1 MDLLLDLEEQSVAAL
16 AREVLDKLATP
27 GLARETETDPLG
39 YSAKLW
45 REIARLDW
53 IGLCL
58 PSAVG
63 GQDLPLHYAGLLLEE
78 VGRHIAP
85 VPLHSTL
92 TAALTIARHGRAD
105 QAQALLPAVISGD
118 SILTVAFQEAR
129 TARPRTGLRTIA
141 VRDGDEYVITGVKH
155 FVDNFAA
162 ARSYVVSCADGQG
175 VSLFVVPADAPGMS
189 STHLVTLAKDQ
200 QGKIAF
206 DHVRVPATALLG
218 EPGEGQAAADA
229 MIDLGTALL
238 CAQMG
243 GAARRDAEL
252 AVEYSKDRVAFG
264 RPIGAFQSI
273 QHLAADMLIAVDGAE
288 LLTRE
293 ALWRLG
299 AGLPAAVEVS
309 QAKAFASDK
318 CVFVARSSQQI
329 HGGIGFMMEFDL
341 HLWYRRIVAWSMRYG
356 TAAEHRARVAAAL
369 LDTPG
374 QVRLGMEQIL
384 PPCPAAREKR
394 QGG

>member
-1 MDLLLDLEEQSVAAL
+1 MDLLLDSEEQSVASL
-16 AREVLDKLATP
+16 AREVLDGLATP
-27 GLARETETDPLG
+27 DLAREAETDPLG
-39 YSAKLW
+39 YSVKLW
-45 REIARLDW
+45 REIARQDW

-58 PSAVG
+58 PAAAG

-85 VPLHSTL
+85 IPLHSTL
-92 TAALTIARHGRAD
+92 TAALTIARHGSEA
-105 QAQALLPAVISGD
+105 QAAALLPAVVRGD
-118 SILTVAFQEAR
+118 EIMTVAFQEGR
-129 TARPRTGLRTIA
+129 TARPRRGLRTVA

-155 FVDNFAA
+155 YVDNFAA
-162 ARSYVVSCADGQG
+162 AGSCIVSCAEGDG
-175 VSLFVVPADAPGMS
+175 VSLFVVPTNLHGLSGTP
-189 STHLVTLAKDQ
+189 LVTLAKDQ
-200 QGKIAF
+200 EEKVTF
-206 DHVRVPATALLG
+206 DHVRVPTSALLG
-218 EPGEGQAAADA
+218 EPGQAQEIADA
-229 MIDLGTALL
+229 MIDYGAALL
-238 CAQMG
+238 CAQLA
-243 GAARRDAEL
+243 GATRRDAEF

-273 QHLAADMLIAVDGAE
+273 QHLAADMLISVDGTE

-309 QAKAFASDK
+309 QAKAFGSEK

-374 QVRLGMEQIL
+374 GVRLGMEQTL
-384 PPCPAAREKR
+384 SS
-394 QGG
+394 

>member
-1 MDLLLDLEEQSVAAL
+1 VDLLLDAEEQSVASL
-16 AREVLDKLATP
+16 AREVLDNLATP
-27 GLARETETDPLG
+27 GLARETETNPLG
-39 YSAKLW
+39 YSADLW

-58 PSAVG
+58 PGAVG
-63 GQDLPLHYAGLLLEE
+63 GQDLPLHYAGLLLAE

-92 TAALTIARHGRAD
+92 TAALTVARQGRAG
-105 QAQALLPAVISGD
+105 QVEALLPGVISGE
-118 SILTVAFQEAR
+118 SIMTVAFQEGR
-129 TARPRTGLRTIA
+129 TARSRNGLRTVA

-162 ARSYVVSCADGQG
+162 ADSCVVSCADGQG
-175 VSLFVVPADAPGMS
+175 VGLFVVPAVAPGIS
-189 STHLVTLAKDQ
+189 STPLVTLAKDQ
-200 QGKIAF
+200 QSKVAF
-206 DHVRVPATALLG
+206 DHVRVPASALLG
-218 EPGEGQAAADA
+218 EPGEGRSAAEA

-238 CAQMG
+238 CAQLA
-243 GAARRDAEL
+243 GASRRDAEF
-252 AVEYSKDRVAFG
+252 AVDYSRNRVAFG

-273 QHLAADMLIAVDGAE
+273 QHLAADMLIAVDGVD

-299 AGLPAAVEVS
+299 AGLTGAIEVS
-309 QAKAFASDK
+309 QAKAFASEK
-318 CVFVARSSQQI
+318 CVFVARSSQQV

-341 HLWYRRIVAWSMRYG
+341 HLWYRRVVAWSMRYG
-356 TAAEHRARVAAAL
+356 TAAEHRARIAAAL

-374 QVRLGMEQIL
+374 PVRLGMDQVL
-384 PPCPAAREKR
+384 PS
-394 QGG
+394 

>member
-1 MDLLLDLEEQSVAAL
+1 MDLLPDSEEASVAAV
-16 AREVLDKLATP
+16 AREVLDSLATP

-39 YSAKLW
+39 YSRKLW
-45 REIARLDW
+45 REIAGLDW

-58 PSAVG
+58 PASAG

-78 VGRHIAP
+78 VGRHLAP

-92 TAALTIARHGRAD
+92 TAALTIARHGSES
-105 QAQALLPAVISGD
+105 QASALLPPVIRGEA
-118 SILTVAFQEAR
+118 IMTVAFQEGR
-129 TARPRTGLRTIA
+129 TARPRHGLSTVA

-155 FVDNFAA
+155 YVDNFAA
-162 ARSYVVSCADGQG
+162 ADSCIVSCATAGS
-175 VSLFVVPADAPGMS
+175 VSLFVVPASSPGIS
-189 STHLVTLAKDQ
+189 STPLVTLAKDQ
-200 QGKIAF
+200 QSRVSF
-206 DHVRVPATALLG
+206 DRVRVPTAALLG
-218 EPGEGQAAADA
+218 EPGGGQQAADA
-229 MIDLGTALL
+229 MIDYGTALL
-238 CAQMG
+238 CAQLA
-243 GAARRDAEL
+243 GATRRDAEL
-252 AVEYSKDRVAFG
+252 SVEYSKQRVAFG

-273 QHLAADMLIAVDGAE
+273 QHLAADMLIAVDGVE

-309 QAKAFASDK
+309 QAKAFASEK

-341 HLWYRRIVAWSMRYG
+341 HLWYRRIAAWSMRYG
-356 TAAEHRARVAAAL
+356 TVAEHRARVAAAL

-374 QVRLGMEQIL
+374 PVRLGMTQVL
-384 PPCPAAREKR
+384 PS
-394 QGG
+394 